1 MFLANSELS
10 SSGVKF
16 SARIVSLSNWN
27 ISRVGI
33 VSFEDYL
40 VNELTA
46 FTWINLSK
54 RWKCYRN
61 PFPKWV
67 TYIHIKSD
75 RTWKGILD
83 KNKNKI

>member
-16 SARIVSLSNWN
+16 RARIVFLSNWN

-33 VSFEDYL
+33 VSMEDYL

-46 FTWINLSK
+46 FTWKKIFQKDENVIET
-54 RWKCYRN
+54 
-61 PFPKWV
+61 PFQNEPPKS
-67 TYIHIKSD
+67 T
-75 RTWKGILD
+75 
-83 KNKNKI
+83 